1 MEIKLIT
8 PEQVEQF
15 ISKANKL
22 LGYPDNSGTLTY
34 CNAPELTEVKD
45 EDGNVIDSYY
55 IIPITSEL
63 NEALIGLGVDKM
75 MADETD

>member
-8 PEQVEQF
+8 LEQVEQF
-15 ISKANKL
+15 ISKANEL

-34 CNAPELTEVKD
+34 CNIPELTEVKD
-45 EDGNVIDSYY
+45 AGNVIDSYY
-55 IIPITSEL
+55 LLPITSEL

-75 MADETD
+75 MEV

>member
-8 PEQVEQF
+8 LEQVEQF
-15 ISKANKL
+15 IGKANVL
-22 LGYPDNSGTLTY
+22 LSYPDNTGTLTY
-34 CNAPELTEVKD
+34 CNVPELTEVKD

-75 MADETD
+75 MADD